1 MTNFNRPQAEVVIDE
16 RDRRYYFAPSRPLFS
31 EHCKCIINRYGL
43 YEGLIRKEKVQDIKY
58 DYVDNFSETD
68 ERVFTVHRRTRKAL
82 NLQAVA
88 CSLCPLSILH
98 TMTPQPKPSQSS
110 QTRQFYIYP

>member
-31 EHCKCIINRYGL
+31 EHCECIINRYGL
-43 YEGLIRKEKVQDIKY
+43 YEGLVRKEKVQDIKY

-88 CSLCPLSILH
+88 CSLSI
-98 TMTPQPKPSQSS
+98 
-110 QTRQFYIYP
+110 